1 MIFYFDSESESSL
14 LRLITMQA
22 VARNPWL
29 NKQNLTNGIAL
40 ALVILGLSLPHED
53 GNPWLSM
60 GLFAFSGAVTNWL
73 AVYMLFEKV
82 PGLYGSGVIPER
94 FEDFKAGIHQLMMK
108 QFFTPERIEQF
119 LRESNVE
126 GSLLT
131 SGADSLMEQLD
142 TERAFQTMVSVI
154 EESSFAPMLA
164 MVGGPTALA
173 PLKEPFIE
181 KFRELIHEILA
192 DPRVQQTVEEHFHK
206 ANAAETMTER
216 IEGIVRQRL
225 DELTPERV
233 KEIVE
238 DMIRQHLDWLV
249 VWGGVF
255 GGLIGLLTHFF
266 I

>member
-1 MIFYFDSESESSL
+1 
-14 LRLITMQA
+14 MQA

-40 ALVILGLSLPHED
+40 ALVILGLAIPHED
-53 GNPWLSM
+53 DNPWLSM

-94 FEDFKAGIHQLMMK
+94 FEDFKAGIHQLMMN

-126 GSLLT
+126 GSLLA

-142 TERAFQTMVSVI
+142 TDRAFQTMVSVI

-164 MVGGPTALA
+164 MVGGPAALA

-192 DPRVQQTVEEHFHK
+192 DPRVQQTVEE
-206 ANAAETMTER
+206 
-216 IEGIVRQRL
+216 L
-225 DELTPERV
+225 S
-233 KEIVE
+233 
-238 DMIRQHLDWLV
+238 
-249 VWGGVF
+249 
-255 GGLIGLLTHFF
+255 LIH

>member
-1 MIFYFDSESESSL
+1 
-14 LRLITMQA
+14 MQA

-29 NKQNLTNGIAL
+29 NKQNLTNSIAL
-40 ALVILGLSLPHED
+40 ALVILGLALPHED

-94 FEDFKAGIHQLMMK
+94 FEDFKAGIHRLMMN

-126 GSLLT
+126 GSLLA
-131 SGADSLMEQLD
+131 SGADSLMEQMD
-142 TERAFQTMVSVI
+142 TDRAFQTMVSVI

-164 MVGGPTALA
+164 MVGGPAALA

-181 KFRELIHEILA
+181 KFHELIHEILA